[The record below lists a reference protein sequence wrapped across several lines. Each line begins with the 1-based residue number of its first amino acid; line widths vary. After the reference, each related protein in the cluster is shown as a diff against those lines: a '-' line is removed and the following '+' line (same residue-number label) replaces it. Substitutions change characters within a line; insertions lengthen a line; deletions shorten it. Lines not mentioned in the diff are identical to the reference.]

1 MDKKENQNTMT
12 KAGCGFTVF
21 AAVFILL
28 CSINPFVTIGIFWF
42 LAILVLCNL
51 LIH

>member
-12 KAGCGFTVF
+12 KAGCGFAVF

-28 CSINPFVTIGIFWF
+28 CSINPFVTIG
-42 LAILVLCNL
+42 LMHL